1 MESLVPSKLNH
12 PFPWIAIMI
21 TGGIISTGGL
31 VYKIAKTS
39 ILKSNLHNIVTVVKQ
54 ENLITNIE
62 VDGTL
67 EPIESI
73 DVSPKYPGRLV
84 QLLTQQGEKVKKGQ
98 ILALME
104 RAEIRAEG
112 KVAEAKYSQSLAQME
127 VAKISIPSEIQKA
140 QSQYVKLETKLEKI
154 RTRLRQISKTI
165 PKKVEQFKIELV
177 SSQSN
182 LQLATSRMKRGEELL
197 KEGVIT
203 QDDFDELLNDY
214 HKAKAI
220 FLKNETFLK
229 QITSSRNLEIN
240 QLRQEVLQV
249 TAEVTEAQIIVEERK
264 KIAKNEFSRLGS
276 LINESKAQLERVVI
290 KFEDTAIRAPF
301 DGLIV
306 RQYAKPGEF
315 INPISFSLNSV
326 VSLARGLK
334 VTTEISKTDIS
345 RVKKE
350 QLVTI
355 TSNAYPEKLFQGQVT
370 KVFSGTGLKNN
381 IKTSQVTIKLI
392 TGENELSPQ
401 TNLKVSFLEKNIP
414 NGLTIPNNTIITKE
428 GKTGVVLI
436 NEFNRPEFQ
445 PVTLGRVWDSRTEI
459 IFGLNPGDKLLINS
473 LKKINNI

>member
-1 MESLVPSKLNH
+1 MESLVPNKLNH
-12 PFPWIAIMI
+12 PFSWIVILI
-21 TGGIISTGGL
+21 TGGIMFIGGL
-31 VYKIAKTS
+31 TYKIAKTS
-39 ILKSNLHNIVTVVKQ
+39 ILKSNIHNIVTVAKQ
-54 ENLITNIE
+54 ENLITSIE
-62 VDGTL
+62 VDGIL

-73 DVSPKYPGRLV
+73 DISPKYPGRLV
-84 QLLTQQGEKVKKGQ
+84 QLLTQQGKRVKQGQ

-112 KVAEAKYSQSLAQME
+112 KIAEAKYSQSLAEME
-127 VAKISIPSEIQKA
+127 AAKISIPSEIQKA
-140 QSQYVKLETKLEKI
+140 QTQHIKLEARLEEI
-154 RTRLRQISKTI
+154 RTRLEQISKTI

-182 LQLATSRMKRGEELL
+182 LQLATSRMKRSEELL

-203 QDDFDELLNDY
+203 QDDFDKLLNDY

-229 QITSSRNLEIN
+229 QITSSQNLEIN
-240 QLRQEVLQV
+240 QLRQEALQV
-249 TAEVTEAQIIVEERK
+249 KAEVAEAQITVEERK

-301 DGLIV
+301 DGLVV

-315 INPISFSLNSV
+315 INPISGSLNSV
-326 VSLARGLK
+326 VSLAKGLK
-334 VTTEISKTDIS
+334 VTTGILKTDIN
-345 RVKKE
+345 RVKKG
-350 QLVTI
+350 QRVNI
-355 TSNAYPEKLFQGQVT
+355 TSNVYPEQLFQGQVT
-370 KVFSGTGLKNN
+370 KVFSETALKNN
-381 IKTSQVTIKLI
+381 IKTPQVTIKLI

-414 NGLTIPNNTIITKE
+414 NALTIPNNTIITKE

-436 NEFNRPEFQ
+436 NEFNNPEFQ
-445 PVTLGRVWDSRTEI
+445 PVTLGRVLDSRTEI

-473 LKKINNI
+473 LKKINSI